1 MNTKI
6 LSVSISLALLF
17 VASSASA
24 ELIIDD
30 GARKPTIQ
38 AAPQAAPAK
47 YSSASGTSASGTGW
61 EWRRYGAPNGLS
73 DQSVAAGQ
81 AFVTQSGS
89 RPATVNTAG
98 WAKDMPLSLA
108 IRQVVPSDFEVKE
121 NGVSLTKHASWSGD
135 RPWDQTLETLS
146 QQGDFVS
153 HIDWSKKQ
161 VSLAPRLPA
170 TAVAHVAPAPVK
182 IAPAVAAPVK
192 PKPSALTISETVS
205 PQFVAATRP
214 IAPPAAQWVLS
225 PSMTLRE
232 NVESWAKKAGWSVVW
247 EAADYPII
255 ASANFSGDF
264 ASAEGPLA
272 KLIGAYES
280 SDQPLIA
287 NLTTMDRV
295 VYVKNKFHERTQ
307 VVPTSPIEMTPTH

>member
-6 LSVSISLALLF
+6 LSVSISLALLC

-30 GARKPTIQ
+30 GARKPAIQ
-38 AAPQAAPAK
+38 AAPQVAPAHTTP
-47 YSSASGTSASGTGW
+47 SSSGTGF

-73 DQSVAAGQ
+73 DQSVAARQ

-89 RPATVNTAG
+89 RPSHVSTAG
-98 WAKDMPLSLA
+98 WAKDMPLSFA
-108 IRQVVPSDFEVKE
+108 VRQVVPADFEVKE
-121 NGVSLTKHASWSGD
+121 NGVSLTKMASWSGD

-146 QQGDFVS
+146 QQGGFVS

-170 TAVAHVAPAPVK
+170 SAPASHVAHVPATPVK

-192 PKPSALTISETVS
+192 PKSSAVTISETVS

-255 ASANFSGDF
+255 ASANFSGEF
-264 ASAEGPLA
+264 ASSEGPLA

-280 SDQPLIA
+280 SDQPLVA

-307 VVPTSPIEMTPTH
+307 VVPTSPIEMTPTN